1 MAEPATRTT
10 KPAPISAFTEE
21 AARRAL
27 TRACHDVG
35 LAADRLDLIRMGSN
49 AVFRVDA
56 AVIAR
61 VAPAAGLLANA
72 RKQIDVAR
80 WLDAVDYPATRAF
93 DVRQP
98 LVVDE
103 RVVTFWESV
112 NDETVYAPLADVAE
126 LIQRLHQLDE
136 PVGLDLP
143 PLRPFGSVDDPL
155 PAFPGLSF
163 ADGRFLRQRIEWAR
177 RTFDDL
183 PFVLR
188 RGVIHG
194 DANVGN
200 VLCRPDGRA
209 VLIDLDSFARGPREW
224 DLIQTAMFYDRFG
237 WHTEAEYR
245 SFVEVYG
252 FDLLTWRG
260 YDTLANMR
268 EVAMTT
274 WLGNK
279 AHLADR
285 SAREAAKRIAAIRS
299 GGSRRD
305 WDPY

>member
-1 MAEPATRTT
+1 MAESATRTT
-10 KPAPISAFTEE
+10 EPASIPAFTED

-27 TRACHDVG
+27 TRACQDVG
-35 LAADRLDLIRMGSN
+35 LAVDRLQLIRMGSN

-61 VAPAAGLLANA
+61 VAPTAGLLANA

-80 WLDAVDYPATRAF
+80 WLDAVDYPVTRAI

-112 NDETVYAPLADVAE
+112 NEETVYAPLADVAE
-126 LIQRLHQLDE
+126 LIRRLHRLDE
-136 PVGLDLP
+136 PPGLDLP
-143 PLRPFGSVDDPL
+143 QLCPFGSVDDPL
-155 PAFPGLSF
+155 PPFPGLSD
-163 ADGRFLRQRIEWAR
+163 ADGRFLRQRIKWAR
-177 RTFDDL
+177 RTFEDL
-183 PFVLR
+183 PFVLP

-200 VLCRPDGRA
+200 VLCRPNGQA

-224 DLIQTAMFYDRFG
+224 DLIQTAIFYDRFG

-252 FDLLTWRG
+252 FDLMTWGG
-260 YDTLANMR
+260 YGTLADMR
-268 EVAMTT
+268 EIAMTS

-279 AHLADR
+279 AHLTGHAA
-285 SAREAAKRIAAIRS
+285 SEAAKRIEAIRS
-299 GGSRRD
+299 GGNRRN
-305 WDPY
+305 WDPL

>member
-1 MAEPATRTT
+1 MAESATRTT
-10 KPAPISAFTEE
+10 EPTAIPAFTEE

-27 TRACHDVG
+27 TRACQDVG

-56 AVIAR
+56 KVIAR
-61 VAPAAGLLANA
+61 VAPAAALLANA
-72 RKQIDVAR
+72 RKQIEVAR
-80 WLDAVDYPATRAF
+80 WLDAVDYPVTRAV

-112 NDETVYAPLADVAE
+112 NEETVYPSLADVAE
-126 LIQRLHQLDE
+126 LIRRLHQLDE
-136 PVGLDLP
+136 PPGLDLP
-143 PLRPFGSVDDPL
+143 PLRPFGSLDDPL
-155 PAFPGLSF
+155 PPFLGLSA

-177 RTFDDL
+177 RTFVDL
-183 PFVLR
+183 PFVLP

-200 VLCRPDGRA
+200 VLCRPNGQA

-260 YDTLANMR
+260 YETLADMR

-279 AHLADR
+279 AHLTERA
-285 SAREAAKRIAAIRS
+285 ALEAAKRIEAIRS

-305 WDPY
+305 WDPH